1 MDIVLESWDFFLFF
15 RVVIR
20 LIWIIL
26 KMTFLT
32 FWPRSDL
39 DFANI
44 STTNHPILKMDTVLE
59 SWDFFLFFRV
69 VTRPIW
75 SILENDLFDLLTSIW
90 PPGNQN
96 ILMTNQFSDLEGL
109 PNKMWPLN
117 CNYALNL
124 RVHRQ
129 KSEKLCCFYKKMT
142 FWPKYF
148 HNFSTIF
155 ENFKT
160 IACALI
166 LSSIYIPKLL

>member
-1 MDIVLESWDFFLFF
+1 MDTVLESWDFFLFF
-15 RVVIR
+15 RVVTR

-75 SILENDLFDLLTSIW
+75 TILENDLFDLLTSIW

-96 ILMTNQFSDLEGL
+96 ILKTNQFSDLEDL
-109 PNKMWPLN
+109 PNKIWPLN

-129 KSEKLCCFYKKMT
+129 KSEKICCFSKKNDIFT
-142 FWPKYF
+142 KI
-148 HNFSTIF
+148 FS
-155 ENFKT
+155 
-160 IACALI
+160 
-166 LSSIYIPKLL
+166 